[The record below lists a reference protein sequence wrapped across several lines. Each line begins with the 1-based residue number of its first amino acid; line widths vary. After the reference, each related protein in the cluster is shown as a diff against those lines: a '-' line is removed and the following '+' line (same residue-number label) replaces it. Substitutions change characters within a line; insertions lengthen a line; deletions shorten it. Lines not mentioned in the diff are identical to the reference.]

1 MPKRDE
7 ELEYEYDDEE
17 TADDE
22 FEDDDEYEDDE
33 YEDEEGGSGWARKA
47 IVAGIAIL
55 AIGGGGTY
63 AYLQGMLPFS
73 PKKVPEPVAASTS
86 PYANPNGF
94 GKVQASASLPA
105 AEEVV
110 GEKVDQAS
118 TSPVAAVPEQKTDAV
133 PDQKPRA
140 ESEKPAKVTPKAGKP
155 AEEVPSAAEE
165 TTPEAP
171 KPVKIPVKP
180 KLAVKPKP
188 AAVAQPVVVPVAK
201 QAVANAGSP
210 SGTFAI
216 QCGAFGS
223 AANADN
229 LSRILNSKG
238 FSAWVANG
246 TGASAGAFSVRSTVV
261 NSQAKASEL
270 TSKFASAG
278 HPGTIVPAGRGRSV
292 LQLGVF
298 SSRERADA
306 LAAELKSKGLFV
318 SVAGGKAKMRTPNRV
333 FVGKFGSMAQAQATA
348 AKIRQQGV
356 PAIAVKL

>member
-17 TADDE
+17 AEDDE

-33 YEDEEGGSGWARKA
+33 YEESGSGWARKA

-73 PKKVPEPVAASTS
+73 PKNDPEPVAASTS

-105 AEEVV
+105 ADEVV
-110 GEKVDQAS
+110 GEKVEQAS
-118 TSPVAAVPEQKTDAV
+118 TSPVAAGEKQKTDAV
-133 PDQKPRA
+133 A
-140 ESEKPAKVTPKAGKP
+140 EKVEEPSAETEKPAKVAPKAAKP
-155 AEEVPSAAEE
+155 AEEVPAQE
-165 TTPEAP
+165 TTAAAP
-171 KPVKIPVKP
+171 KPVTIPVKA
-180 KLAVKPKP
+180 KLALKPKP
-188 AAVAQPVVVPVAK
+188 AAVAAPVA
-201 QAVANAGSP
+201 APVAATANGAY
-210 SGTFAI
+210 AI
-216 QCGAFGS
+216 QCGAFAS
-223 AANADN
+223 TANADN
-229 LSRILNSKG
+229 LSRILNAKG
-238 FSAWVANG
+238 FAAWVANG

-261 NSQAKASEL
+261 NSQGKANEL

-306 LAAELKSKGLFV
+306 LAAELKSKGLYV
-318 SVAGGKAKMRTPNRV
+318 SVAGGKAKMKTPNRV
-333 FVGKFGSMAQAQATA
+333 LVGKFGSMAQAQATA

-356 PAIAVKL
+356 PAIAVRL

>member
-7 ELEYEYDDEE
+7 ELEYEYDETEDE
-17 TADDE
+17 E

-33 YEDEEGGSGWARKA
+33 YEDDEEAEGGSGWARKA
-47 IVAGIAIL
+47 IVAGIAVL

-73 PKKVPEPVAASTS
+73 PKSEPEPVAASTS

-110 GEKVDQAS
+110 SENAAQAS
-118 TSPVAAVPEQKTDAV
+118 AAAQPEA
-133 PDQKPRA
+133 A
-140 ESEKPAKVTPKAGKP
+140 KP
-155 AEEVPSAAEE
+155 AEEPAAEKPAE
-165 TTPEAP
+165 VVAEAP
-171 KPVKIPVKP
+171 KPAEETVEAPKPAKLQAKP
-180 KLAVKPKP
+180 KVAIKPKP
-188 AAVAQPVVVPVAK
+188 AAKPAAKPVAAPVAK
-201 QAVANAGSP
+201 AVADTANGSF
-210 SGTFAI
+210 SI
-216 QCGAFGS
+216 QCGAFAS

-229 LSRILNSKG
+229 LSRVLNSKG
-238 FSAWVANG
+238 FKAWVANG
-246 TGASAGAFSVRSTVV
+246 TGTSSAAYSVRSTVV
-261 NSQAKASEL
+261 NSQAKANEL

-278 HPGTIVPAGRGRSV
+278 HPGAIVAVGQGRSV

-298 SSRERADA
+298 SSRQRAEA

-318 SVAGGKAKMRTPNRV
+318 SVAGGKARMKTPNRV
-333 FVGKFGSMAQAQATA
+333 FVGKFASMAQAQATA
-348 AKIRQQGV
+348 AQIRQQGV